1 METQIIEKSN
11 PIYILARS
19 DENNNITYFH
29 GLENHHSERISEFES
44 QALRYTVLKTTFV
57 RGLQNV

>member
-29 GLENHHSERISEFES
+29 GAVSVSYTH
-44 QALRYTVLKTTFV
+44 LRAH
-57 RGLQNV
+57 